1 MKQLLIRNFKLR
13 RWTLLIYVLLLLFFP
28 IFNLLNKYE
37 LPHSI
42 ISGSIGLILTII
54 CLVDAGHLFRVNRR
68 LGGTNSYYFF
78 GSLPVSKKDLLNAN
92 YITCVVLTLLGALI
106 ISLYGYE
113 TNQIKTDSIYFST
126 TYSFI
131 VANFFSIPIAFNK
144 STEQKNK
151 DVPYIA
157 YVFVVIVVLPFT
169 LSVIFTL
176 INYLTRNDSHIPT
189 VYSYFL
195 NYGLLIIS
203 IISLVINYLIQIKKI
218 KN

>member
-106 ISLYGYE
+106 ISLVGME
-113 TNQIKTDSIYFST
+113 QVRLQ
-126 TYSFI
+126 SF
-131 VANFFSIPIAFNK
+131 V
-144 STEQKNK
+144 
-151 DVPYIA
+151 
-157 YVFVVIVVLPFT
+157 
-169 LSVIFTL
+169 
-176 INYLTRNDSHIPT
+176 
-189 VYSYFL
+189 
-195 NYGLLIIS
+195 
-203 IISLVINYLIQIKKI
+203 
-218 KN
+218 